1 MPLSSSEFV
10 DLFTTKYLGIHTGS
24 YLQAVDMNGSFGV
37 EKELLRS
44 EDTGEDE
51 TEQPAAAVDVDD
63 VLNDIGFG
71 SFQVI
76 AFLLAGLS
84 FFAYGCSATVI
95 TFINLPVSK
104 LWHLTSFTY
113 ATLSSMNSAT
123 NTLGSIVF
131 GFLADRFGRVWPYA
145 FFMSIIS
152 LFSLAAAFS
161 PSFPVLLVLRGIV
174 SIGIGG
180 VQAMTYP
187 MLVEFLPVQKR
198 GQTAVLLM
206 LLFALGSTVVAG
218 LAWWLIPTYPDGW
231 RYLIIAT
238 CIPPLL
244 AVLLRLIFHYQS
256 PRFLISRSN
265 IPAAWKVLE
274 AMARFNRK
282 TLDRH
287 QPRQLKAEDNNNN
300 LNVCQK
306 CLYIFKPPLL
316 RQTALL
322 MIIKLGARFTF
333 YNTLTFLPNILED
346 LGVSIYFSLLAA
358 SLAQIPGTLLMSI
371 VTEWPWFGRLNTLR
385 LYTLTAA
392 TFFFLFAF
400 VRNDITIPVFVVI
413 IYATMSPIVSMSYT
427 YTSES
432 YPTEV
437 RSTAIGILLSTQG
450 VIGIAVPLLAGYI
463 VDLSYSKP
471 WLFPTVWGSVYVI
484 VLVATFGLKHDPR
497 GQVLEDV
504 LKTK

>member
-1 MPLSSSEFV
+1 
-10 DLFTTKYLGIHTGS
+10 
-24 YLQAVDMNGSFGV
+24 MNGV
-37 EKELLRS
+37 EKELLES
-44 EDTGEDE
+44 AGTSAEGEGE
-51 TEQPAAAVDVDD
+51 TEQSAVHVDD
-63 VLNDIGFG
+63 VLKDIGCG
-71 SFQVI
+71 PFQVI

-84 FFAYGCSATVI
+84 FFSCGCSVAMV
-95 TFINLPVSK
+95 TFINLPASK
-104 LWHLTSFTY
+104 LWHLSSFIYSTLPAVTSG
-113 ATLSSMNSAT
+113 T
-123 NTLGSIVF
+123 NALGSLVF

-152 LFSLAAAFS
+152 LFCLAAAFS
-161 PSFPVLLVLRGIV
+161 PSFTVLLVLRGIA
-174 SIGIGG
+174 SFGIGG
-180 VQAMTYP
+180 AQTMTYP
-187 MLVEFLPVQKR
+187 MLVEFLPVHKR

-218 LAWWLIPTYPDGW
+218 LAWWLIPIYPDGW

-238 CIPPLL
+238 SIPPLL
-244 AVLLRLIFHYQS
+244 AVLLRFTFHYQS

-287 QPRQLKAEDNNNN
+287 QPRQLKVEDNNNN
-300 LNVCQK
+300 LNICQK

-333 YNTLTFLPNILED
+333 FGALTFLPNILQD

-392 TFFFLFAF
+392 FFYFLFAF
-400 VRNDITIPVFVVI
+400 VRNNIAIPVFVVI
-413 IYATMSPIVSMSYT
+413 IYSTMSPIVSMSYT

-437 RSTAIGILLSTQG
+437 RTTALGILLSTQG
-450 VIGIAVPLLAGYI
+450 VIGSAMRLLAGYI
-463 VDLSYSKP
+463 VDLSQTKP

-484 VLVATFGLKHDPR
+484 VLVATFGLKHDTR

>member
-1 MPLSSSEFV
+1 
-10 DLFTTKYLGIHTGS
+10 
-24 YLQAVDMNGSFGV
+24 MNGNFGV
-37 EKELLRS
+37 EKELLES
-44 EDTGEDE
+44 AGTSAEGEGGE
-51 TEQPAAAVDVDD
+51 TEQSAVHVDD
-63 VLNDIGFG
+63 VLNDIGCG
-71 SFQVI
+71 PFQVI

-84 FFAYGCSATVI
+84 FFSCGCSAAMV
-95 TFINLPVSK
+95 TFINLPASK
-104 LWHLTSFTY
+104 LWHLSSFIYSTLPAVTSG
-113 ATLSSMNSAT
+113 T
-123 NTLGSIVF
+123 NTLGSLVF

-161 PSFPVLLVLRGIV
+161 PSFTVLLVLRGIA
-174 SIGIGG
+174 SFGIGG
-180 VQAMTYP
+180 AQAMTYP
-187 MLVEFLPVQKR
+187 MLVEFLPVHKR

-238 CIPPLL
+238 SIPPPLL
-244 AVLLRLIFHYQS
+244 AVPLRFTFHYQS
-256 PRFLISRSN
+256 PRFLISQSN
-265 IPAAWKVLE
+265 IPTAWKVLE
-274 AMARFNRK
+274 TMARINRK

-333 YNTLTFLPNILED
+333 FSALTFLPNILLD

-392 TFFFLFAF
+392 FFYFLFAF
-400 VRNDITIPVFVVI
+400 VRNNITIPVFVVI
-413 IYATMSPIVSMSYT
+413 IYSTMSPIVSMSYT
-427 YTSES
+427 YSSES

-437 RSTAIGILLSTQG
+437 RTTALGILLSTQG
-450 VIGIAVPLLAGYI
+450 VIGSAMRLLAGYI
-463 VDLSYSKP
+463 VDLSHTKP